1 MGMTLR
7 PVKRPT
13 GTFFVVAG
21 RTGVQPSGGCA
32 VGFPIWLV
40 SRLRWQA
47 GPRTWS
53 VEAVAPLSRQRWN
66 TRLRRLDRWDFDS
79 RDAAEA
85 FVPEVVRRLSD
96 GEYDD
101 A

>member
-1 MGMTLR
+1 MILQ
-7 PVKRPT
+7 PIKRPT

-47 GPRTWS
+47 GARTWS
-53 VEAVAPLSRQRWN
+53 VEAVAPLSRRRWN
-66 TRLRRLDRWDFDS
+66 STLRRLDRWDFAS
-79 RDAAEA
+79 RDEAEA
-85 FVPEVVRRLSD
+85 FVPQVVRRLSY
-96 GEYDD
+96 GEYDN